1 MDEEVICVTEN
12 KMKDKS
18 EIAHGHTSTLQD
30 SQAQSQ
36 MAIQSRRQ
44 ALARARQQSDGLHGT
59 MYPNQQKF
67 TGQSIITSVSQNKK
81 RRHRITHV
89 NSQRQEQ
96 NKSFS
101 YNSLS
106 TDNQPRVSS
115 FVPELFSA
123 TNVSGTNDTNHY
135 IEESESSPISTPGQ
149 SSHFVLHI
157 SEGMDIK
164 KAIEEKRNE
173 TYLSRKTVG
182 AMKNVVTLSDSE
194 DEEIVVPTEAILD
207 RFVSSKTKVKASQET
222 KIKRNKD
229 NENITKRLCE
239 RSIEILDSEAIDS
252 TSSQDKKNN
261 TIEIHSS
268 REDAFDDISSSNIK
282 LNPFYIPSEEEDN
295 NSLDSKCDDKDG
307 LPLKTNS
314 DQSTATVA
322 ITIAESENAQ
332 ESASRDF
339 KNCKKHKFNF
349 KKSEEKS
356 NSQNKLKNKKILYI
370 QEDEYKKLK
379 DHREGRMNFE
389 KAGSSQDNEVVGV
402 IKSNSMKALNFIL
415 KDKNKSVSNEDVIR
429 NVCDSIRD
437 DIGVDNS
444 IDTINV
450 SKRNQLSRSTSNL
463 DEKIDEATSEINAI
477 NEVKSSL
484 SEDDDMRASPIF
496 VEEVLV
502 EALDILEKVGVNAKE
517 TNEEGIINDK
527 GITPFGD
534 EYRFKSKRSLE
545 EDALK
550 PAKRRLSERSSSP
563 HAPSIIVEEARPAI
577 EAIQGTYQKVQLCED
592 DNVSVIVDEHETSKQ
607 TKPFSKHVSSKHSIQ
622 NYSLG
627 IPSAFSTPNMNGV
640 TDFSMAKSK
649 KQTVTT
655 TLLPSIAPLKSEKIK
670 DNFDLDL
677 GIIIN
682 RSMSPEMIDRK
693 SKNSY
698 SIDVMTKQDEMRYP
712 EAGMKLKK
720 DQHYSS
726 PVSNKS
732 ISKKD
737 FAEYDEESSADEKVD
752 AKVHLDMFL
761 KSCGSRLPGQEYL
774 SVRNK
779 LNKYWNQI
787 PSKYTKSTELAS
799 FVEMKWALLESDSKT
814 IYVQI
819 RDVMTRLKE
828 LREGKHSGTTSS
840 DPNCKHSKE
849 KNEDDDPVAGCS
861 GLQSHTT
868 ESVTQKSLASE
879 SHKRKLRKALQQ
891 CAEKIHKLENA
902 EIDFDDEENSV
913 YIMEAK
919 YKKRYMDIYRKLAEY
934 DSKSFNLDRQADKD
948 FKFEESKFPEINTK
962 ITKFVNRSKEF
973 PDFIDIK
980 ELVKD
985 HGSRINWSEK
995 QIHAEAEKIFQAV
1008 GKKLIRRRR
1017 FDEYENSCSY
1027 IKDVIDPARSDVN
1040 LDSKLKGQMI
1050 ESKKKIQKVF
1060 QEFVDK
1066 QNQSKGKELEDNR
1079 SESSDISCD
1088 SDLESDIEDESLN
1101 NDNSL
1106 AVATDNDL
1114 LENQVGEADYIQIVS
1129 DDDYNDAEY
1138 DSDDED
1144 SKSYSVEEVSIGSN
1158 DSDT

>member
-1 MDEEVICVTEN
+1 MDEEVICVTEK

-89 NSQRQEQ
+89 NAQRQQQ

-101 YNSLS
+101 YNALS

-123 TNVSGTNDTNHY
+123 TNVTGTNDTNHY
-135 IEESESSPISTPGQ
+135 IEESESSRISTPDQ
-149 SSHFVLHI
+149 TSHFVLHI

-173 TYLSRKTVG
+173 TYLSKKTVG

-194 DEEIVVPTEAILD
+194 DEDFVVPTEAILD
-207 RFVSSKTKVKASQET
+207 GFVSSKPKVKASQET
-222 KIKRNKD
+222 KIKRNKG

-239 RSIEILDSEAIDS
+239 SFKIEILDSEDVDS
-252 TSSQDKKNN
+252 TSSQDKKAN

-268 REDAFDDISSSNIK
+268 REDAFDYNSSSNIK

-295 NSLDSKCDDKDG
+295 NSLDLICDDKDG

-322 ITIAESENAQ
+322 NTCAESENAQ

-339 KNCKKHKFNF
+339 KNCKKHKFDF

-356 NSQNKLKNKKILYI
+356 NSQNTVENKKMSYI
-370 QEDEYKKLK
+370 QEDKYKKLK

-389 KAGSSQDNEVVGV
+389 KGSSQDNEVVGM
-402 IKSNSMKALNFIL
+402 IMSKSMNALNFIL
-415 KDKNKSVSNEDVIR
+415 KDKNESTSNEDVIR
-429 NVCDSIRD
+429 NVCDSIRN
-437 DIGVDNS
+437 DIGIDKS
-444 IDTINV
+444 IDSINV

-463 DEKIDEATSEINAI
+463 DEKIDEATSENNAI

-484 SEDDDMRASPIF
+484 SKDDDMRASPIF

-502 EALDILEKVGVNAKE
+502 EAFDILEKVGVKE
-517 TNEEGIINDK
+517 TNEEGIINDI
-527 GITPFGD
+527 GISSFGD
-534 EYRFKSKRSLE
+534 EYRFKRSLE

-563 HAPSIIVEEARPAI
+563 HAPSIIIEEARPAI
-577 EAIQGTYQKVQLCED
+577 EAIQGTYQKVQLSED
-592 DNVSVIVDEHETSKQ
+592 DNVSVIVDEHVTSKRP
-607 TKPFSKHVSSKHSIQ
+607 KLFSKHVSSKHPIQ

-627 IPSAFSTPNMNGV
+627 IPSAFSTSNMNGV
-640 TDFSMAKSK
+640 IDFSMGRSK

-655 TLLPSIAPLKSEKIK
+655 TLLPSIAPLKSEKMK
-670 DNFDLDL
+670 DNFDLDS

-682 RSMSPEMIDRK
+682 RSMSPDIIDRK
-693 SKNSY
+693 SNKSKNTDRT
-698 SIDVMTKQDEMRYP
+698 DVMTKQDKMRYP
-712 EAGMKLKK
+712 EAGIKLKK
-720 DQHYSS
+720 GQLYSS

-732 ISKKD
+732 ISIRD
-737 FAEYDEESSADEKVD
+737 YAEYDEESSADEKVD

-828 LREGKHSGTTSS
+828 LREGKYSGTTSS
-840 DPNCKHSKE
+840 DPNYKHSKE
-849 KNEDDDPVAGCS
+849 KNEDDPVAGCS

-868 ESVTQKSLASE
+868 ESAAQKSLASE

-891 CAEKIHKLENA
+891 CAEEIHKLENA

-985 HGSRINWSEK
+985 HGSRMKWSEK

-1017 FDEYENSCSY
+1017 CDEYENSCSY
-1027 IKDVIDPARSDVN
+1027 VQDVIDPARNDVN

-1079 SESSDISCD
+1079 SESSDISSD

-1106 AVATDNDL
+1106 AVATENDL
-1114 LENQVGEADYIQIVS
+1114 HRNQVGEANYIQIVS
-1129 DDDYNDAEY
+1129 DDDYNDAED